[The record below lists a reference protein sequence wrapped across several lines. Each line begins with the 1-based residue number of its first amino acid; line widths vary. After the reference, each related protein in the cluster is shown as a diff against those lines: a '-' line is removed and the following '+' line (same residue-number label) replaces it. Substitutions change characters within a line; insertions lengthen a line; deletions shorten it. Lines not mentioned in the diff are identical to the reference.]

1 MPTVKRQDYF
11 LVSPEIKSVVRGQ
24 SQSFLLTIHK
34 GYIGQQVD
42 LNTVDNLEITITD
55 SNGNNVKT
63 ASRQTGELIVG
74 TGDNAGQFQINL

>member
-34 GYIGQQVD
+34 GYVGQQVD

-63 ASRQTGELIVG
+63 A
-74 TGDNAGQFQINL
+74 